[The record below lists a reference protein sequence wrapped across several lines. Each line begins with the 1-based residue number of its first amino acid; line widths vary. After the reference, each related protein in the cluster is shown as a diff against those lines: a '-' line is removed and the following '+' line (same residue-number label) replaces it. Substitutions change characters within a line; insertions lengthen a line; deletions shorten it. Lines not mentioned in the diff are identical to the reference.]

1 VIYIK
6 FIPYTKLYKPKI
18 NAVIESIIDERLNSL
33 NNTFLKD
40 YYSEIKDYF
49 LAGGKRIRPLLT
61 IATYNGITKKTS
73 EEIVHP
79 SVGIEFLHN
88 ATLIHD
94 DIIDKDDYRRG
105 RPAFHY
111 RFQLY
116 HSKYHFKKMNAVDFG
131 SSIGIIGGDTAFIM
145 GSEAYFANNFPRDLN
160 LNSIRHYRQAFTDVI
175 HGVLIEIDMINQ
187 KNLSIDEYINMISLK
202 TGALIEKSILIGASY
217 ANVEK
222 EYIPLLSTYGIHLGI
237 IFQIID
243 DILGTFGDEKIT
255 GKPTDGD
262 IREGKRTC
270 LLIEAMNKL
279 EAKKKDHLVSLIS
292 KSEISDEDV
301 EEVRELFIEAD
312 VVTSCKNLA
321 TKYYQEAEN
330 TLEKLKPIINDSE
343 IEFFENLL
351 KFVLERE
358 F

>member
-1 VIYIK
+1 M
-6 FIPYTKLYKPKI
+6 YKPKI
-18 NAVIESIIDERLNSL
+18 NAVIESIFDKRINILKNS
-33 NNTFLKD
+33 FLKD
-40 YYSEIKDYF
+40 YYSEMKDYF
-49 LAGGKRIRPLLT
+49 LTGGKRIRPLLT
-61 IATYNGITKKTS
+61 IATYNGITQEVS
-73 EEIVHP
+73 DEIVYP

-94 DIIDKDDYRRG
+94 DIIDNDNYRRG
-105 RPAFHY
+105 NPAFHY
-111 RFQLY
+111 KFQLY
-116 HSKYHFKKMNAVDFG
+116 HSKYHFKKMNAADFG

-145 GSEAYFANNFPRDLN
+145 GSEAYFANTFPRDLN

-175 HGVLIEIDMINQ
+175 HGVLIEIDMVNQ

-217 ANVEK
+217 TNIEK
-222 EYIPLLSTYGIHLGI
+222 EYIPLLSTYGVNLGI

-243 DILGTFGDEKIT
+243 DILGTFGDEKVT

-262 IREGKRTC
+262 IREGKHTC

-279 EAKKKDHLVSLIS
+279 EAKKKDRLVNLIS
-292 KSEISDEDV
+292 KSEISNEEV
-301 EEVRELFIEAD
+301 EEVRDLFSEAD
-312 VVTSCKNLA
+312 VINFCKNLA
-321 TKYYQEAEN
+321 TKYYQEAEDA
-330 TLEKLKPIINDSE
+330 LEKLKPVVNDSE
-343 IEFFENLL
+343 IEFFENIL

>member
-1 VIYIK
+1 
-6 FIPYTKLYKPKI
+6 
-18 NAVIESIIDERLNSL
+18 
-33 NNTFLKD
+33 
-40 YYSEIKDYF
+40 
-49 LAGGKRIRPLLT
+49 
-61 IATYNGITKKTS
+61 NGIIKEVS
-73 EEIVHP
+73 EGIVYP

-94 DIIDKDDYRRG
+94 DIIDNDNYRRG
-105 RPAFHY
+105 NPAFHY
-111 RFQLY
+111 KFQLY
-116 HSKYHFKKMNAVDFG
+116 HSKYHFKKMNAADFG

-175 HGVLIEIDMINQ
+175 HGVLIEINMVNQ
-187 KNLSIDEYINMISLK
+187 KKLSIDEYINMISLK

-217 ANVEK
+217 ANIEN
-222 EYIPLLSTYGIHLGI
+222 EYIPLLSTYGVNLGI

-243 DILGTFGDEKIT
+243 DILGTFGDEKVT

-262 IREGKRTC
+262 IREGKHTC

-279 EAKKKDHLVSLIS
+279 EAKKKDHLVNLIS
-292 KSEISDEDV
+292 KSEISDEEV
-301 EEVRELFIEAD
+301 EEVRDLFMEAD
-312 VVTSCKNLA
+312 VINSCKNLA
-321 TKYYQEAEN
+321 TKYYQEAEDA
-330 TLEKLKPIINDSE
+330 LEKLKPAVNDSE
-343 IEFFENLL
+343 IEFFENIL